1 MSTSESFAVSMMI
14 GTPEVVRTW
23 RHTSVPG
30 IPGSMRSSRMMSAP
44 RSRNAASAAGPS
56 SAIST
61 S

>member
-14 GTPEVVRTW
+14 GTADVVRIC

-30 IPGSMRSSRMMSAP
+30 IPGSIRSSRTMSAP
-44 RSRNAASAAGPS
+44 LSRNRASAVGPS